1 VTIKTEKR
9 RVGLISVLNINGLVP
24 KFPIIQ
30 GGMSVGISLDN
41 LASAV
46 ANAGGIGI
54 IGTAGIGL
62 IENPQTRKV
71 KEANME
77 GLKKVIRKAREKTKG
92 IIGVNI
98 MTVLNDYKELVR
110 TAVKEEIDLII
121 SGAGLPLNLPEFL
134 DENSKTRLVPIVS
147 SLKAAQIIF
156 KKWWTK
162 YKYIPDAFVVEG
174 PKAGGHLGYKV
185 VNLENPEFQLEV
197 TVPQI
202 VDFSEEIKKE
212 YNKEVPVIAA
222 GGIDSPEKVKEIFS
236 LGAKG
241 IQVGTPFI
249 ATEECDAD
257 IKFKESLINAK
268 EEDIVIIES
277 PVGLPGRAVKNKFI
291 EDVSKGIKKPFKC
304 PYQCI
309 KTCNF
314 VDAPYCIA
322 QALLN
327 AAKGNLDDGFVF
339 SGQYGYKIDKI
350 TTVQDVINYLFE
362 VNANVQ
368 KVKE

>member
-1 VTIKTEKR
+1 VN
-9 RVGLISVLNINGLVP
+9 LINILNINGLVP
-24 KFPIIQ
+24 KLPMIQ

-46 ANAGGIGI
+46 ANAGGIGV

-62 IENPQTRKV
+62 IENPETRKV
-71 KEANME
+71 KEANIE
-77 GLKKVIRKAREKTKG
+77 GLKNVIRKAREKTKG

-98 MTVLNDYKELVR
+98 MTVLTDYKELVK
-110 TAVKEEIDLII
+110 TSIKEGIDLII
-121 SGAGLPLNLPEFL
+121 SGAGLPLSLPEFL
-134 DENSKTRLVPIVS
+134 DKESKTRLVPIVS

-156 KKWWTK
+156 KKWWMK
-162 YKYIPDAFVVEG
+162 YKYIPDAFIVEG
-174 PKAGGHLGYKV
+174 PKAGGHLGFKKI
-185 VNLENPEFQLEV
+185 NLDNPEFQLEV

-202 VDFSEEIKKE
+202 VGFCEEIKKE

-222 GGIDSPEKVKEIFS
+222 GGINTPEKVNEIFA

-249 ATEECDAD
+249 ATQECDAD
-257 IKFKESLINAK
+257 IKFKEALINAK

-277 PVGLPGRAVKNKFI
+277 PVGLPGRAIKNKFI

-304 PYQCI
+304 SYHCI

-350 TTVQDVINYLFE
+350 TAVQEVINYLFGI
-362 VNANVQ
+362 NVD
-368 KVKE
+368 KAKEPSPQRS